1 MEATIAYLGYIGI
14 MEKKM
19 ETAIVYYVYG
29 LPQMGAA
36 CIRLFK
42 KAETSYLRPTS
53 CASSTAGIQVA
64 TGLYELYSTL
74 LRFRM

>member
-14 MEKKM
+14 MEKKI

-42 KAETSYLRPTS
+42 KQKRHTSDPTS

-64 TGLYELYSTL
+64 TGLYELCSTL